1 MNNYTDYI
9 FREAKI
15 PAPSENIKKGSSHY
29 NWGDDNLYPQF
40 LLYLYYSSSIHQGI
54 VNSKIKYIASDGVNS
69 DSTNTDLWNLI
80 KKNGNAPFSL
90 DEIVKELA
98 TDQELINSFAII
110 YKLNTISKFWDAHHV
125 PVELIRKS
133 TVEGYYEYS
142 EDWKAYKQS
151 EEKTAWKL
159 IKSIEEVTGTDTEC
173 LLYVCSK
180 SKQHLL
186 NEDKKTLTKSVY
198 PIPSYSGCITSILAS
213 IEINYFKYSEVVNG
227 FKGGTMVNV
236 PWGDP
241 NDKAGKDNVVKKLKG
256 DASNRD
262 TQGGLVV
269 TFSKSQEMAP
279 TVLQLNGNNLD
290 QRYLLTKESIV
301 DEIMYGH
308 SVINPSLFGVKTS
321 GQLGGSMELQT
332 AYLIFMNNYASDRQK
347 IITDALE
354 YANYTLNN
362 FSDKI
367 YFKVKSLEL
376 EKVADSK
383 SIVADTLNKM
393 SPLVAN
399 AVLKNL
405 TINEQRAL
413 AGLTP
418 IPNGDVLNF
427 STETPKIDDYTVLSW
442 FNELGK
448 KEYKEVYSRELCGYD
463 NLDFSENE
471 LLNKYKFSD
480 LTSDQSKILEMIKNG
495 ESYSAIVKALNKGAT
510 YISKQL
516 IELETLGMIKGF
528 EITSKGS
535 TNIGGVGFEIVYQ
548 YRERIDAPSLAPGS
562 TSRPFCKNL
571 IQLQRVFSR
580 QEIDKI
586 SDRLRSAGI
595 DRNVWEYKGGWYHNP
610 ETGINTPSCRH
621 TWFQIVIEKK

>member
-40 LLYLYYSSSIHQGI
+40 LLYCYYNSSIHQGI
-54 VNSKIKYIASDGVNS
+54 VNSKIKYIASDGV
-69 DSTNTDLWNLI
+69 DSESANIDLWNLI
-80 KKNGNAPFSL
+80 KKNGNAAFSL
-90 DEIVKELA
+90 DEIIKELA
-98 TDQELINSFAII
+98 TDLELINSFAVI
-110 YKLNTISKFWDAHHV
+110 YKKNPISKFWDAHHV
-125 PVELIRKS
+125 PIELIRKS
-133 TVEGYYEYS
+133 TNEGYYEYS
-142 EDWKAYKQS
+142 EDWKAFKQS
-151 EEKTAWKL
+151 EDKTGWRL
-159 IKSIEEVTGTDTEC
+159 IKSIEEVTATDNEC
-173 LLYVCSK
+173 MLYVCGK
-180 SKQHLL
+180 SKQHIL
-186 NEDKKTLTKSVY
+186 NEDRKTLTKSVY

-227 FKGGTMVNV
+227 FKGGTLVNV

-241 NDKAGKDNVVKKLKG
+241 NDKAGKENVVKKLKG

-279 TVLQLNGNNLD
+279 TVQQLNGNNLD

-308 SVINPSLFGVKTS
+308 SVINPSLFGVKTA
-321 GQLGGSMELQT
+321 GQLGGSQELQT

-347 IITDALE
+347 IITDAIE

-367 YFKVKSLEL
+367 FFKIKPLEL
-376 EKVADSK
+376 EQASDSK
-383 SIVADTLNKM
+383 SIVADSLNKM

-399 AVLKNL
+399 AVLRNL

-418 IPNGDVLNF
+418 LPNGDMLNF
-427 STETPKIDDYTVLSW
+427 GTETPKIDDNVVLSW

-448 KEYKEVYSRELCGYD
+448 KEYKEIYSQEIKD
-463 NLDFSENE
+463 FNNLEFTEGE
-471 LLNKYKFSD
+471 LLKKYTFAD
-480 LTSDQSKILEMIKNG
+480 LTTDQSKILEMINNG
-495 ESYSAIVKALNKGAT
+495 ESYSAIVKALNQGAT

-516 IELETLGMIKGF
+516 IQLEKLGMIKGF

-535 TNIGGVGFEIVYQ
+535 TNIGGVQFEIVYQ
-548 YRERIDAPSLAPGS
+548 YRERIDAPALAPGS
-562 TSRPFCKNL
+562 SSRPFCKNL

-586 SDRLRSAGI
+586 SDRLRSSGI